1 MIRPFDHI
9 IRSVKSAARS
19 NGAGAFVDQG
29 IISGLNFVTFL
40 MLARWL
46 PTDMFGAYVLAFSA
60 LMFVQTVQHALLTR
74 AHNVLGAR
82 KTGADY
88 ESFSR
93 TVLILVLG
101 GAAGL
106 GLAVGGLSGVF
117 RVLGLPAWT
126 AATAGLAVAIGPWL
140 VQDAIR
146 RLLYTAERVPAAA
159 VNDAV
164 SYVLQ
169 AGLIGWMMI
178 SGVEPGLMM
187 VFAILGGSSL
197 AASLVGWVQLRPRI
211 LREPGAATTFFRDTR
226 TIWHY
231 GKWLTSGE
239 LVGWIGQNGNTWL
252 IGGLL
257 GAPLVAGYRAATYVT
272 NLLNPFDLA
281 VSNYLPVRASRV
293 LSERGQSAMFR
304 WLASKALLLGVPYAL
319 LAVAISFGAAQL
331 LDLFYDARY
340 VSTLLALVLTISVWA
355 RFLGFIVNFA
365 RIGLMASERTLPIFI
380 SQIIGLVLFAVLS
393 TVAISLV
400 GIAGAPLSRIMLQV
414 VVGLYLLR
422 SLTDSPTS
430 RATLPGLGR
439 QPSNARI

>member
-1 MIRPFDHI
+1 MNRILDHI
-9 IRSVKSAARS
+9 FRSVKSAARS

-60 LMFVQTVQHALLTR
+60 LMFAQTVQHALLTR

-82 KTGADY
+82 KTGSDY

-106 GLAVGGLSGVF
+106 SLAVGGLSGVF
-117 RVLGLPAWT
+117 RILGLTSWMM
-126 AATAGLAVAIGPWL
+126 ATAGLALAIGPWL
-140 VQDAIR
+140 IQDAIR

-169 AGLIGWMMI
+169 AGFIGWMML
-178 SGVEPGLMM
+178 SGVQPGLLL

-197 AASLVGWVQLRPRI
+197 VANVVGWIQLRPRI
-211 LREPGAATTFFRDTR
+211 LRTHHATTTFFRDTR
-226 TIWHY
+226 AIWHY

-293 LSERGQSAMFR
+293 LSEQGQPAMLR
-304 WLASKALLLGVPYAL
+304 WLVSKAILLGIPYAL
-319 LAVAISFGAAQL
+319 LAIGISFGAAQL

-355 RFLGFIVNFA
+355 RFLGFVVNFA
-365 RIGLMASERTLPIFI
+365 RIGLMASERTMPIFI
-380 SQIIGLVLFAVLS
+380 SQIIGLVLFAILS
-393 TVAISLV
+393 TVAISVV
-400 GIAGAPLSRIMLQV
+400 GIAGAPLSRILLQV
-414 VVGLYLLR
+414 VVGGYLLR
-422 SLTDSPTS
+422 SLTHSS
-430 RATLPGLGR
+430 FGRASFPGLSQ